1 MKVFLGNGPWY
12 RPGYYGVRAGSR
24 WPHYETDCSPY
35 MPFPFYLAYATAL
48 LEKDGHEC
56 LLIDGIA
63 ERTTEEDYV
72 ERATKF
78 DPDLIIL
85 EVSTPSMDTD
95 IRQTK
100 AIKDKCPNARVVYC
114 GLHLLDE
121 DDDFLASHRFV
132 DFTMRGEY
140 DFIAQDLAN
149 ALDTGGDLTAIK
161 GLNFFDEA
169 TGKTHDG
176 GRREVIKDLDSLP
189 WPSRD
194 QLPMYNYHDHPGGIP
209 GPSLQMWASRGCP
222 FRCIFCVWPQIMY
235 EGNLYNTRN
244 PVDVADEV
252 EYTVK
257 KWGFKSFY
265 FDDDTFNIGKK
276 RLLRLSEEI
285 AKRDL
290 GVPWAAMCRADTT
303 DKETLREM
311 KKSGLAAVKYGVE
324 SASQEL
330 VDAADKSLDLAKVE
344 EMVRYTQEIGI
355 NVHLTFSF
363 GLPGETHETAMK
375 TINWS
380 QELNP
385 DSIQYSIM
393 TPFPGSRFYKELE
406 EKGHLLTKDWSKF
419 DGNSMSVVRT
429 EALSGEDLEEYIR
442 KAYKSWEWHK
452 LRRALFQPKYMKRSW
467 KHPLQGF
474 RNFRYGLKA
483 AARA

>member
-244 PVDVADEV
+244 PVDVA
-252 EYTVK
+252 
-257 KWGFKSFY
+257 
-265 FDDDTFNIGKK
+265 
-276 RLLRLSEEI
+276 
-285 AKRDL
+285 
-290 GVPWAAMCRADTT
+290 
-303 DKETLREM
+303 
-311 KKSGLAAVKYGVE
+311 
-324 SASQEL
+324 
-330 VDAADKSLDLAKVE
+330 
-344 EMVRYTQEIGI
+344 
-355 NVHLTFSF
+355 
-363 GLPGETHETAMK
+363 
-375 TINWS
+375 
-380 QELNP
+380 
-385 DSIQYSIM
+385 
-393 TPFPGSRFYKELE
+393 
-406 EKGHLLTKDWSKF
+406 
-419 DGNSMSVVRT
+419 
-429 EALSGEDLEEYIR
+429 
-442 KAYKSWEWHK
+442 
-452 LRRALFQPKYMKRSW
+452 
-467 KHPLQGF
+467 
-474 RNFRYGLKA
+474 
-483 AARA
+483 